1 VHGGTGSINVT
12 TIGAVRGPGGFPK
25 GSAVRATIDST
36 KCSGHARCAV
46 TAPDVYDL
54 DDDGYGIAYPSEL
67 PAELEDQAREGGEAC
82 PERAI
87 AVQ

>member
-1 VHGGTGSINVT
+1 M
-12 TIGAVRGPGGFPK
+12 
-25 GSAVRATIDST
+25 RATIDST

-54 DDDGYGIAYPSEL
+54 DDEGYGIPYAGDL
-67 PAELEDQAREGGEAC
+67 PPELEQPARAGAGSC

-87 AVQ
+87 TVQ